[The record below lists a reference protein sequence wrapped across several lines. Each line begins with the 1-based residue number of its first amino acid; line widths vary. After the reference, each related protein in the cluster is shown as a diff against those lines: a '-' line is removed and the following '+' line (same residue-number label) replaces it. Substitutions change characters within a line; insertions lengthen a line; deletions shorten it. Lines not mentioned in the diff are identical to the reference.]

1 MGPDTGREVTMI
13 EVHGRQ
19 VFTEIEEIVDPR
31 HTALIVID
39 MQNDFCSEGG
49 LMHQIG
55 KDLSMMKPML
65 GRLRG
70 LLDAARAAGVMP
82 IYIQN
87 TWLPDHRIASGAWLR
102 FMVVRYGMDP
112 ARGCTVEGTW
122 GAEILPEIAPC
133 KSELVVRKWRSS
145 AFRGTSLDMILR
157 CNEVKSV
164 VVTGVVTQGC
174 VESTA
179 RDAAFHDYYPVLAE
193 DCVATYE
200 RDIHEAS
207 LKVLR
212 TRVDVVP
219 SSTIIETWQ
228 RARPG

>member
-1 MGPDTGREVTMI
+1 MI

-31 HTALIVID
+31 HTALVLID
-39 MQNDFCSEGG
+39 VQNDFCSEGG
-49 LMHQIG
+49 LMHEMG
-55 KDLSMMKPML
+55 KDLAMMK
-65 GRLRG
+65 GTVARLRG
-70 LLDAARAAGVMP
+70 VLEAARQAGVMP

-87 TWLPDHRIASGAWLR
+87 TWLSGHRVASGAWLR

-122 GAEILPEIAPC
+122 GGEILPEVAPQ
-133 KSELVVRKWRSS
+133 KGDVVVRKWRSS
-145 AFRGTSLDMILR
+145 SFRGTNLDMVLR
-157 CNEVKSV
+157 CNDIKSV
-164 VVTGVVTQGC
+164 VLTGVVTQGC

-179 RDAAFHDYYPVLAE
+179 RDAAFHDYYPVVLE
-193 DCVATYE
+193 DCVATYD
-200 RDIHEAS
+200 RDIHDAS

-219 SSTIIETWQ
+219 SDAVIDIWRRAVK
-228 RARPG
+228 RART